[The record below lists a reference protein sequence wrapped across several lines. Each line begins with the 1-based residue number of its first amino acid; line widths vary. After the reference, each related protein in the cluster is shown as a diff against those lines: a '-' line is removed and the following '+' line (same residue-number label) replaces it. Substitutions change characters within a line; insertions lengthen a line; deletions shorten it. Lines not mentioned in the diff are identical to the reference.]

1 MTPAALAL
9 VMTATATEPIPP
21 DLFRDYSA
29 CTRGRQVCAAERDEL
44 RDKVRDLEEELAEKP
59 PASGGVDP
67 WTVVL
72 ITGSVAVVVGA
83 VAFAVGVAVGAS
95 P

>member
-44 RDKVRDLEEELAEKP
+44 RDKVRDLEEELAERP
-59 PASGGVDP
+59 PAAQT

-83 VAFAVGVAVGAS
+83 VAFAVGVAVGAA